1 MRCGAQGRNIGLRAL
16 ERAARRLSLHLD
28 SDVVVNPGRPSEALF
43 CFTWMLSF
51 PSCVCGGGEL
61 CWRLYQP
68 MNRT

>member
-16 ERAARRLSLHLD
+16 ERAAQRLSLHLD

-51 PSCVCGGGEL
+51 PSCVCVGGGGSYAGACTSL
-61 CWRLYQP
+61 
-68 MNRT
+68 